1 MNFNL
6 GEKLQ
11 FIHNI
16 DLNSTQIKFLLMLV
30 FILIA
35 SFLIDF
41 LLSRSF
47 LGKGYRIFAA
57 PGVIVHELSHAL
69 MCLITGAKI
78 TKISLFDKEGGSVHH
93 SSPRIPILGQ
103 ILISLSPFVVGAAGI
118 YFLSKILGINSV
130 NITELDLSQSTIIE
144 TFKTVFLGFDYR
156 SVKTIIILY
165 LVLSIAVTMTPSWQ
179 DLRNIAL
186 SILGIAVS
194 LALVYHFTS
203 FSLGGLAVPEQ
214 LFVLLSTV
222 SLLLILSLF
231 LSIILYII
239 SKLVRPA

>member
-1 MNFNL
+1 MDIFNR
-6 GEKLQ
+6 LQ
-11 FIHNI
+11 VVQEI
-16 DLNSTQIKFLLMLV
+16 DISSVQAKFLLMLV

-57 PGVIVHELSHAL
+57 PGVIVHELAHAL
-69 MCLITGAKI
+69 MCIVTGAKI
-78 TKISLFDKEGGSVHH
+78 TKIALFDKEGGSVHH

-103 ILISLSPFVVGAAGI
+103 ILISLSPFAVGAAAI

-130 NITELDLSQSTIIE
+130 NVTELDLSRSTIVE
-144 TFKTVFLGFDYR
+144 TFKAIFSRLNFHQ
-156 SVKTIIILY
+156 VKTVVILY

-186 SILGIAVS
+186 SILGILVA

-203 FSLGGLAVPEQ
+203 WRFGGLPVPEQ

-239 SKLVRPA
+239 SKLFKTT